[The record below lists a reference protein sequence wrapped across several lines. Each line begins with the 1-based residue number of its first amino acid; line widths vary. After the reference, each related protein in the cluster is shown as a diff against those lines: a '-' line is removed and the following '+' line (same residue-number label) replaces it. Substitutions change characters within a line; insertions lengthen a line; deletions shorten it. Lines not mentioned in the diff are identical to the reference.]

1 MRMFVDDT
9 WMNYEINH
17 LLEIFMMFR
26 VIFLFRLGLYYTIFM
41 APRAYR
47 LWFSS
52 NLNLKI
58 DYKTFKARSM
68 VVIMDMPM
76 P

>member
-1 MRMFVDDT
+1 MGMRMFVDDT

-52 NLNLKI
+52 NFNLKI
-58 DYKTFKARSM
+58 DNKNF
-68 VVIMDMPM
+68 
-76 P
+76 